1 MFCRNCGKEVQAG
14 AVVCT
19 SCGFKPMD
27 GNLYCQN
34 CGAATKADQEIC
46 ISCGFKLSKP
56 QSTYTKS
63 KIAAGLLGIFLGALG
78 IHKFY
83 LGYNTQG
90 LILLLV
96 TVLTCG
102 FGGFITGIIGI
113 VEGIIYLTKT
123 DEEFDREYVQNK
135 KLWF

>member
-14 AVVCT
+14 AVICT
-19 SCGFKPMD
+19 SCGFKPSE
-27 GNLYCQN
+27 GKLFCQN
-34 CGAATKADQEIC
+34 CGAQTKPEQEIC
-46 ISCGFKLSKP
+46 ISCGYKLLKT
-56 QSTYTKS
+56 QTTYTKS
-63 KIAAGLLGIFLGALG
+63 KVAAGLLGIFLGCLG

-96 TVLTCG
+96 TILSCFFLSIV
-102 FGGFITGIIGI
+102 TGIIGL

-135 KLWF
+135 KFWF

>member
-19 SCGFKPMD
+19 NCGFNPL
-27 GNLYCQN
+27 NSTNFCQN
-34 CGAATKADQEIC
+34 CGAETKLEQEIC
-46 ISCGFKLSKP
+46 ISCGFKLEKP
-56 QSTYTKS
+56 KS
-63 KIAAGLLGIFLGALG
+63 GYKVNKIAAGLLAIFLGAFG

-96 TVLTCG
+96 SVLSCFLLSFVTW
-102 FGGFITGIIGI
+102 IIGLI
-113 VEGIIYLTKT
+113 EGIIYLTKT
-123 DEEFDREYVQNK
+123 DEEFDSEYVQNK
-135 KLWF
+135 KFWF

>member
-1 MFCRNCGKEVQAG
+1 MFCRNCGKEVQQG
-14 AVVCT
+14 AIVCIN
-19 SCGFKPMD
+19 CGYKIEQ

-34 CGAATKADQEIC
+34 CGAQTKPGQEIC
-46 ISCGFKLSKP
+46 VSCGFKLEKF
-56 QSTYTKS
+56 QGNYKKN
-63 KIAAGLLGIFLGALG
+63 KIAAGLLGIFLGAFG

-96 TVLTCG
+96 TILTCF
-102 FGGFITGIIGI
+102 FGSFITGIIGI
-113 VEGIIYLTKT
+113 IEGIIYLTKT
-123 DEEFDREYVQNK
+123 DEEFDKEYVQNK

>member
-1 MFCRNCGKEVQAG
+1 MFCRNCGKEVKEG
-14 AVVCT
+14 AIVCT
-19 SCGFKPMD
+19 SCGFKPLN

-34 CGAATKADQEIC
+34 CGAQTRLDQEIC
-46 ISCGFKLSKP
+46 ISCGFKLLKS
-56 QSTYTKS
+56 QVSYQKS
-63 KIAAGLLGIFLGALG
+63 KIAAGLLGIFLGAFG

-102 FGGFITGIIGI
+102 FGGFITGIIGL

-123 DEEFDREYVQNK
+123 DEEFDKEYVQNK
-135 KLWF
+135 KFWF

>member
-1 MFCRNCGKEVQAG
+1 MFCRNCGKEVKEG

-19 SCGFKPMD
+19 SCGFKPVD

-34 CGAATKADQEIC
+34 CGASTKPEQEIC
-46 ISCGFKLSKP
+46 ISCGFKLLK
-56 QSTYTKS
+56 STGAYTKS
-63 KIAAGLLGIFLGALG
+63 KVAAGLLAIFLGALG

-96 TVLTCG
+96 TVLSC
-102 FGGFITGIIGI
+102 FILSFITGIIGI

>member
-1 MFCRNCGKEVQAG
+1 MFCRNCGKEVQVG

-19 SCGFKPMD
+19 NCGFKPGD

-34 CGAATKADQEIC
+34 CGAQTKPEQAIC
-46 ISCGFKLSKP
+46 ISCGFNLVKP

-63 KIAAGLLGIFLGALG
+63 KVAAGLLGIFLGAFG

-96 TVLTCG
+96 TVLSC
-102 FGGFITGIIGI
+102 FILSIVTGIIGI